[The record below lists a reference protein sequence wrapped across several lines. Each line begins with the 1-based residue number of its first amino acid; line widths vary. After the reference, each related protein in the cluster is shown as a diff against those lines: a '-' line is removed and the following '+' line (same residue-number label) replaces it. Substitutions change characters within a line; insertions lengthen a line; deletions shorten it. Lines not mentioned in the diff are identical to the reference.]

1 MYILVDVWSEWPYN
15 IHILLIKTRENKMTE
30 TQQKT
35 FINYCYEFYG
45 IGGIY
50 DLGVTMQDVADAV
63 ALYKVKCNRY
73 PEMWGDGDSVDRERV
88 RDILVAL
95 FHNKE
100 FA

>member
-1 MYILVDVWSEWPYN
+1 MVD
-15 IHILLIKTRENKMTE
+15 HL
-30 TQQKT
+30 
-35 FINYCYEFYG
+35 
-45 IGGIY
+45 Y

-95 FHNKE
+95 FHKE
-100 FA
+100 VV